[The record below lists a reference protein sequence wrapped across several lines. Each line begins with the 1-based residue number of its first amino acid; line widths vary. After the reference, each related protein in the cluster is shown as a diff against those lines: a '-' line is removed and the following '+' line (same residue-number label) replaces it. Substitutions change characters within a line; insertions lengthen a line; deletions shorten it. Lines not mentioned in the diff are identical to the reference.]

1 MVGRKHQHLRLLKHR
16 PVLTQDA
23 GNAQRQLLQPPQRA
37 QRLGL
42 VVYGVLHALGEGG
55 IGQRGDGGNSG
66 YSGSVGNSG
75 NGAIV
80 RVFCGCSGM
89 RGGR

>member
-1 MVGRKHQHLRLLKHR
+1 MVGREDQHLRLLQHR
-16 PVLTQDA
+16 LVLPQDA
-23 GNAQRQLLQPPQRA
+23 GDAQRQLLQPPQRP

-42 VVYGVLHALGEGG
+42 VVYGVLHALGECG
-55 IGQRGDGGNSG
+55 IGQRGNGGNG
-66 YSGSVGNSG
+66 GHSG

-89 RGGR
+89 RCGR